1 MLCYQKILLSCS
13 VKLYLGGN
21 FSAEIIIVRRELQV
35 VTLFVGVAAEFA
47 VQVVVVHL
55 EDLSMGLTLTLWSLA
70 FTFSFST
77 LD

>member
-1 MLCYQKILLSCS
+1 M
-13 VKLYLGGN
+13 GGN
-21 FSAEIIIVRRELQV
+21 FSAELIIVRRELRV
-35 VTLFVGVAAEFA
+35 VILFVGVAVEFA

-70 FTFSFST
+70 FTFSFSS